1 MSILVFHLLETR
13 SLMYIRLAG
22 SHGGWGS
29 HGGVGEEECSITDM
43 HYSDQ
48 HRLWGPEL
56 RSSLL
61 HGK

>member
-1 MSILVFHLLETR
+1 
-13 SLMYIRLAG
+13 MYIRLAG